1 MENYVWILNSHYVL
15 SHYICFTLLNGILYS
30 IGLCTLNAHEYERDF
45 EHSYVG
51 NVRVNMFT
59 NGAITYR

>member
-51 NVRVNMFT
+51 IYAMF
-59 NGAITYR
+59 A